1 MDRGH
6 AHPGRC
12 CSYNRPPARDGPA
25 EQVTMS
31 SSIVKRNNVLAGMFV
46 VGSLVLAVSIAFVLG
61 DVLGSLGKKNEFAVR
76 FPTAVG
82 VTGLQ
87 AGAEVTF
94 AGLPVG
100 RVVSITPFH
109 AEGGDMPA
117 TAMDVVIAVDER
129 VRLFEDALADL
140 SPPILGGVSRIN
152 FASAGAG
159 PVGPDEPLAALAI
172 NNGNGVLEPGE
183 IVRGRFAPSILAQLG
198 FTVDDAERIRNAIAD
213 VEAIT
218 ATARQTA
225 ERVDRMAGTIEPTLE
240 QTLADVSE
248 SVGNVRAFT
257 RRFGADEWGLRVDTI
272 LTNADRAVGSAP
284 TLIEDARTVIASART
299 IIENQSAT
307 LDRIMGNA
315 EAVTERV
322 RYETVDQAGDLLREG
337 TLAAASF
344 RTVGDQTGSLLTS
357 ARPDLSATLANARSI
372 SEQARLFLDEVRA
385 QPWRL
390 LKQPS
395 REDLEREPLY
405 AAARAYAEAVADL
418 RAASEALDAAVQGRG
433 PDAGAAGRAAGADT
447 PMEVARVA
455 GAVQAAYDRYAVAER
470 ALLEV
475 LRRSSP

>member
-1 MDRGH
+1 
-6 AHPGRC
+6 
-12 CSYNRPPARDGPA
+12 
-25 EQVTMS
+25 MS

-46 VGSLVLAVSIAFVLG
+46 VGSLLLAVAIAFVLG
-61 DVLGSLGKKNEFAVR
+61 DVLGNLGEKNRFAVR

-87 AGAEVTF
+87 SGAEVTF

-100 RVVSITPFH
+100 RVESITPFH
-109 AEGGDMPA
+109 AEGSDTPA
-117 TAMDVVIAVDER
+117 TAMDVVISVDAR

-152 FASAGAG
+152 FASAGQG
-159 PVGPDEPLAALAI
+159 PVGPDDALAALAV

-198 FTVDDAERIRNAIAD
+198 FTVDDAVRIRNAIAD

-218 ATARQTA
+218 ATARSTA
-225 ERVDRMAGTIEPTLE
+225 ARVDRMAGTIEPTLE

-257 RRFGADEWGLRVDTI
+257 RRFGEDEWGLRVDSI
-272 LTNADRAVGSAP
+272 LSNADRTMSAGP
-284 TLIEDARTVIASART
+284 GLIEDAQTVVASART
-299 IIENQSAT
+299 IIDEQAAT
-307 LDRIMGNA
+307 LGRIMGNA

-322 RYETVDQAGDLLREG
+322 RYETMDQAGDLMREG

-344 RTVGDQTGSLLTS
+344 RRVGDQTGSLLVS
-357 ARPDLSATLANARSI
+357 ARPDLVATLANARSI
-372 SEQARLFLDEVRA
+372 SEQSRLFLDEVRA

-390 LKQPS
+390 LNKPS
-395 REDLEREPLY
+395 RADLEREPLY
-405 AAARAYAEAVADL
+405 AAARAYAGAVADL

-433 PDAGAAGRAAGADT
+433 PDTGGADA

-455 GAVQAAYDRYAVAER
+455 EAVQAAYDRYAVAER
-470 ALLEV
+470 ALLET

>member
-1 MDRGH
+1 
-6 AHPGRC
+6 
-12 CSYNRPPARDGPA
+12 
-25 EQVTMS
+25 MS

-46 VGSLVLAVSIAFVLG
+46 VGSLALAVAIAFVLG

-76 FPTAVG
+76 FPTSVG

-87 AGAEVTF
+87 SGAEVTF

-100 RVVSITPFH
+100 RVESITAFH
-109 AEGGDMPA
+109 ADGPDMPA
-117 TAMDVVIAVDER
+117 TAMDVVISVDER

-159 PVGPDEPLAALAI
+159 PVGPDDALADLAV

-198 FTVDDAERIRNAIAD
+198 FTVDDAVRIRNAIAD

-218 ATARQTA
+218 ATARETA
-225 ERVDRMAGTIEPTLE
+225 ARMDRMAGAIEPTLE
-240 QTLADVSE
+240 KTLADVSE

-257 RRFGADEWGLRVDTI
+257 SRFGKDEWGMRIDEI
-272 LTNADRAVGSAP
+272 LTNADRTVGAAP
-284 TLIEDARTVIASART
+284 GMIEDAKTVIASART
-299 IIENQSAT
+299 IIEGQAET
-307 LDRIMGNA
+307 LTRIMGNA

-322 RYETVDQAGDLLREG
+322 RYETMDRAGDLLSEG

-344 RTVGDQTGSLLTS
+344 RGLGDQTGSLLAS
-357 ARPDLSATLANARSI
+357 ARPDLSATVANARSI

-390 LKQPS
+390 LKQPT
-395 REDLEREPLY
+395 RGDLEREPLY
-405 AAARAYAEAVADL
+405 AAARSYAAAVADL
-418 RAASEALDAAVQGRG
+418 RAASEALDAAVQGSG
-433 PDAGAAGRAAGADT
+433 PDTGSADT
-447 PMEVARVA
+447 AMDVARVA

-470 ALLEV
+470 ALLET
-475 LRRSSP
+475 LRQSSP